1 MTPLDSEKVNVG
13 KLRGV
18 YSRHK
23 AARALLD
30 HFAKRK
36 NAMRQT
42 SVDRLLTV
50 LRDDGT
56 EVSRGDLIDVL
67 RELEDTG
74 CGTFRIGR
82 RGWPSRFEWRV
93 DLVSVG
99 QAAAGERKEIEN
111 ITDEAVEEEVEEQVF
126 PHLFQL
132 RPGQQVKLELPR
144 DLTSREAARLADF
157 IKTLPFDAGEA

>member
-1 MTPLDSEKVNVG
+1 MTPLDVEKANLG
-13 KLRGV
+13 KLRGL
-18 YSRHK
+18 YSRNK
-23 AARALLD
+23 PARALLD

-42 SVDRLLTV
+42 SVDRLLAV
-50 LRDDGT
+50 LGDDGA
-56 EVSRGDLIDVL
+56 EMSRGDLIEVL
-67 RELEDTG
+67 RELEAVG

-82 RGWPSRFEWRV
+82 RGWPSRFEWRL

-111 ITDEAVEEEVEEQVF
+111 ITDEAVEEEAEEQVF
-126 PHLFQL
+126 PHVFQL
-132 RPGQQVKLELPR
+132 RPGQQVRLELPR
-144 DLTSREAARLADF
+144 DLTSREAVRLADF